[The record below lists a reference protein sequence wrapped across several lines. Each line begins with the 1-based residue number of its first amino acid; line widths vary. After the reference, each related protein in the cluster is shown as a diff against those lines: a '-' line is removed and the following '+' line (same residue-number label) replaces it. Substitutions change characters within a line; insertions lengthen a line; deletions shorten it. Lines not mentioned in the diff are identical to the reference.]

1 MGACWSGRGTRRPPS
16 HDHHEAAGP
25 RVVYLGGLG
34 RSGTTLLERLLAA
47 RPGVCAAGETV
58 HLWQRGLVR
67 NELCGCGLPFAACP
81 FWHRAGEHAFG
92 GWAKID
98 PGRVTRLAASVDR
111 SRFIPRL
118 AAPLPGLARRPALA
132 EYTSYYQ
139 RVYAGLAAASGCEV
153 LIDSSKHPSLA
164 FCLRW
169 AGPLRLRVVHVVRD
183 SRAVAYSWTRL
194 IRRPDAAAASYLTR
208 YSPAVSAGLWNGHNA
223 AVALLARC
231 GVPVLRVRYED
242 LAADPA
248 AVLARIAGFAGLPGG
263 AFAGPALGGGPG
275 RWWAELGPAHTVS
288 GNPMRFTTGQV
299 PIRTD
304 NRWRTALPAA
314 DRRLVTGLTLPLLAG
329 YGYLRGAA

>member
-1 MGACWSGRGTRRPPS
+1 MGVCWSGRGTRRPPS

-92 GWAKID
+92 GWAEID

-169 AGPLRLRVVHVVRD
+169 LGPLRLRVVHVVRD

-194 IRRPDAAAASYLTR
+194 IRRPDAAAAS
-208 YSPAVSAGLWNGHNA
+208 
-223 AVALLARC
+223 
-231 GVPVLRVRYED
+231 
-242 LAADPA
+242 
-248 AVLARIAGFAGLPGG
+248 
-263 AFAGPALGGGPG
+263 
-275 RWWAELGPAHTVS
+275 
-288 GNPMRFTTGQV
+288 
-299 PIRTD
+299 
-304 NRWRTALPAA
+304 
-314 DRRLVTGLTLPLLAG
+314 
-329 YGYLRGAA
+329 